1 MVLEDAHQAVTATQR
16 MLTAV
21 RAGGVATTELRA
33 ALEQTRVLLAAGAAF
48 QTAAAELI
56 AARERHGDGGA
67 EVLAVSAGL
76 TQSEAHSQVKTAQV
90 LRKVPELR
98 DAVQT
103 GEVSSANARRLAD
116 VITKTSADAV
126 AGDAELLKQ
135 AASLRP
141 EQFGVATRRWVTAQQ
156 GDNGASEHARQR
168 AKRYL
173 KFYDTADGMIAL
185 RGEFDKITGTRI
197 HNRIRHIAGQ
207 LFANDKKLPKEQR
220 RQFPQCM
227 ADALDH
233 TTTGSTASSSRT
245 RNTQNTGPVRR
256 VNDESIASSSTTR
269 NVQGAVTGC
278 GEDADTS
285 SQAEHVNKVG
295 NHQDVRTRN
304 GQSINTD
311 TTTADNSN
319 NSSENVGDDKNAA
332 DVTKS
337 RSASNHVTGE
347 TTNAGGNAVDGKDAA
362 NTTKSRPTS
371 NHVTGENAVDCKD
384 AANATKSR
392 PTSNHVTGENTDVG
406 GNAVD
411 ALSTTAPQSINEA
424 STTTG
429 GEACGVDTVETRLLV
444 PCIETQQTGG
454 AVCDVGAANNGH
466 DSSVTNG
473 ENGVD
478 AISTTAPQTINEAS
492 TTTGGEDCDVD
503 AVETANNDH
512 GSTVTNGEVQ
522 GTATAGW
529 VADITLIAHV
539 DDSTGELIAELSDG
553 TRLPDAVLEELSC
566 NTRWTGLIYDRV
578 GDAIW
583 RSRSRR
589 TVTETQ
595 WQTLLNIY
603 GGCFHCGAPPSICQA
618 HHIIPYSQGGATSVK
633 NMVMVCW
640 NCHHNIHHNNWH
652 IQTHDENHHTLH
664 PPTNP
669 SAQSRHGPAHADS
682 QSSKSVYRGRS
693 PNIRTRTQDSD
704 RDNTASKPR
713 TRRGRSPTRTEN
725 TTNPNEAKA
734 RNPAPSQKAKST
746 KAKGSA
752 TNRQERISRARDP
765 DPATLW

>member
-16 MLTAV
+16 MLDVV
-21 RAGGVATTELRA
+21 RAGVVATIELRA

-141 EQFGVATRRWVTAQQ
+141 EQFGVATRRWITAQQ

-173 KFYDTADGMIAL
+173 KFYDTEDGMIAL
-185 RGEFDKITGTRI
+185 HGEFDKITGTRI
-197 HNRIRHIAGQ
+197 HNRIRHIASQ
-207 LFANDKKLPKEQR
+207 LFANDKKHPKEQR
-220 RQFPQCM
+220 REFPQCM

-233 TTTGSTASSSRT
+233 STNTPATNTGNETSNRT
-245 RNTQNTGPVRR
+245 RNTQNVGTVRR

-269 NVQGAVTGC
+269 NGQDAATDC
-278 GEDADTS
+278 GEDTDTS
-285 SQAEHVNKVG
+285 RQAEHVNKAG
-295 NHQDVRTRN
+295 NHQDARTRN

-337 RSASNHVTGE
+337 RSASNHATGE
-347 TTNAGGNAVDGKDAA
+347 NAVDGKDAA
-362 NTTKSRPTS
+362 
-371 NHVTGENAVDCKD
+371 D
-384 AANATKSR
+384 ATKSR
-392 PTSNHVTGENTDVG
+392 PASNHATGENTDAG

-429 GEACGVDTVETRLLV
+429 GEDCDADAVET
-444 PCIETQQTGG
+444 
-454 AVCDVGAANNGH
+454 ANNGH
-466 DSSVTNG
+466 DSTVTNG

-478 AISTTAPQTINEAS
+478 AISTTAPQSINETS
-492 TTTGGEDCDVD
+492 TADGGEACSVD
-503 AVETANNDH
+503 AVETRLLALCTETQQTGGAVCDVGAVETADNNH
-512 GSTVTNGEVQ
+512 RSTVANGEVQ

-682 QSSKSVYRGRS
+682 QSSRSVYRGRS

-713 TRRGRSPTRTEN
+713 TRRGRSPTRTQN
-725 TTNPNEAKA
+725 NPSRDKNVSRP
-734 RNPAPSQKAKST
+734 RNRKSGVTSKNPTSSAPNSSQK
-746 KAKGSA
+746 
-752 TNRQERISRARDP
+752 ERSPQTRDP
-765 DPATLW
+765 APATLW